1 MISSA
6 LSPPGAVMQL
16 MSLRLRISA
25 SSSRASLSSS
35 TIRTRCG
42 ASRAGVSMTSWRA
55 LRSSSLK
62 MSWSIIAVSSFPELI
77 RQQIWINLRCI
88 SSASWPVFARNPLR
102 SSNQLRRSR
111 HGTVTRFK
119 RKTYVQWAPG
129 CKRPT
134 MSTNNKNAEQAM
146 SKADAFT
153 QAGKTAVLQNIHGTM
168 QFLQKFP
175 PFNQMENAHLAYLV
189 EQCQLRFYAADES
202 IIKPGDG
209 PVEHFYIVKQG
220 RIVGERP
227 HSAKGGT
234 ETTFEITTGECFPLA
249 ALLGERATR
258 TETLGTQY
266 SLNTRLGELAMRH
279 PVMCS
284 PETPMR
290 DAVKLMHEQQV
301 GSIVIV
307 DEQQAPLG
315 IFTLRDLREAV
326 ADVNADFSAPV
337 RRTMSLSPF
346 HLNPDASAF
355 DAAIAMTGRHIAHVC
370 LVRDGRLCGV
380 VSERDLFSLQ
390 RVDLVHL
397 ARTIRNAPRIE
408 ALAGLRGDIIQLV
421 DRMLA
426 HGASSTQIT
435 QIITLLNDHTVCRVI
450 ELTLAENGDP
460 GIAFSWLCFGS
471 EGRREQTLHTD
482 QDNGILFEASDA
494 AEAEQIRTLL
504 LPIAERI
511 NQSLAQCGFTLC
523 KGNIMAG
530 NPDLCLSR
538 LEWSQRF
545 AAFIREATPENLL
558 ASSIYF
564 DLRVVWG
571 DESGGEQLRRGILDQ
586 VADNKL
592 FQRMMAE
599 NALRQRPPVGR
610 FKDFVL
616 ARKGSEKDTLD
627 LKTEGLTPFVDGARL
642 LALANGVGVNNTQER
657 LRQLVEREVIDPL
670 DGAAYEEAYHFIQQ
684 TRMQQHQLQSRQN
697 LPYSN
702 RIDPDTLN
710 HLDRRIL
717 RESFRQAQRL
727 QTSLTLRYQL

>member
-1 MISSA
+1 
-6 LSPPGAVMQL
+6 
-16 MSLRLRISA
+16 
-25 SSSRASLSSS
+25 
-35 TIRTRCG
+35 
-42 ASRAGVSMTSWRA
+42 
-55 LRSSSLK
+55 
-62 MSWSIIAVSSFPELI
+62 
-77 RQQIWINLRCI
+77 
-88 SSASWPVFARNPLR
+88 
-102 SSNQLRRSR
+102 
-111 HGTVTRFK
+111 
-119 RKTYVQWAPG
+119 
-129 CKRPT
+129 
-134 MSTNNKNAEQAM
+134 M
-146 SKADAFT
+146 SKADAFA
-153 QAGKTAVLQNIHGTM
+153 QAGKTAVLQNIYGTM

-202 IIKPGDG
+202 IIKPSDG

-220 RIVGERP
+220 RVVGERS
-227 HSAKGGT
+227 HSAKRGT
-234 ETTFEITTGECFPLA
+234 ETTFEIAAGECFPLA

-258 TETLGTQY
+258 TEHLAAEDTFCLQLNKLAFIKLFALSSTFRDFALRGVSSLLEQVNQQVQQRAAETLGTQY

-279 PVMCS
+279 PVTCL
-284 PETPMR
+284 PETPLR
-290 DAVKLMHEQQV
+290 EAVKLMHDQQV

-307 DEQQAPLG
+307 DERKAPLG
-315 IFTLRDLREAV
+315 IFTLRDLRQVV
-326 ADVNADFSAPV
+326 ADGNDDFGLPIE
-337 RRTMSLSPF
+337 RRMIQKPFFLS
-346 HLNPDASAF
+346 PDASAF
-355 DAAIAMTGRHIAHVC
+355 DAAIAMTERHIAHVC
-370 LVRDGRLCGV
+370 LVKNQRLCGV

-408 ALAGLRGDIIQLV
+408 SLANLRGEIVQLV

-450 ELTLAENGDP
+450 ELTLQEKGDP

-471 EGRREQTLHTD
+471 EGRREQTLYTD
-482 QDNGILFEASDA
+482 QDNGILFEAADA
-494 AEAEQIRTLL
+494 AEAAEIRGKL
-504 LPIAERI
+504 LPLAQQI

-530 NPDLCLSR
+530 NPELCLSR
-538 LEWSQRF
+538 AEWARRF
-545 AAFIREATPENLL
+545 AAFIREATPDNLL

-571 DESGGEQLRRGILDQ
+571 DEHSVNQLRRGILDQ
-586 VADNKL
+586 VADNRL
-592 FQRMMAE
+592 FQRMLAD

-610 FKDFVL
+610 FREFVL
-616 ARKGSEKDTLD
+616 ARKGSEKATLD
-627 LKTEGLTPFVDGARL
+627 LKVQGLTPFVDGARL
-642 LALANGVGVNNTQER
+642 LALANGIEANNTLER
-657 LRQLVEREVIDPL
+657 LRQLVAKEVIERL

-702 RIDPDTLN
+702 RVDPDILN

-717 RESFRQAQRL
+717 REALRQAQRL
-727 QTSLTLRYQL
+727 QSSLTLRYQL

>member
-1 MISSA
+1 
-6 LSPPGAVMQL
+6 
-16 MSLRLRISA
+16 
-25 SSSRASLSSS
+25 
-35 TIRTRCG
+35 
-42 ASRAGVSMTSWRA
+42 
-55 LRSSSLK
+55 
-62 MSWSIIAVSSFPELI
+62 
-77 RQQIWINLRCI
+77 
-88 SSASWPVFARNPLR
+88 
-102 SSNQLRRSR
+102 
-111 HGTVTRFK
+111 
-119 RKTYVQWAPG
+119 
-129 CKRPT
+129 
-134 MSTNNKNAEQAM
+134 M

-189 EQCQLRFYAADES
+189 EQCQLRFYGAGDS

-209 PVEHFYIVKQG
+209 PVEHFHIVKQG
-220 RIVGERP
+220 RVVGERP

-258 TETLGTQY
+258 TEHLAAEDTFCLQLNKQAFIKLFALSTTFRDFALRGVSSLLDQVNQQVQQRAVETLGTQY

-284 PETPMR
+284 PDTPLR
-290 DAVKLMHEQQV
+290 EAVKLMHEQQV
-301 GSIVIV
+301 GSIVII
-307 DEQQAPLG
+307 DPQQAPLG

-326 ADVNADFSAPV
+326 ADVNVDFSQPIQNRMIQA
-337 RRTMSLSPF
+337 PF
-346 HLNPDASAF
+346 HLSPDASAF

-370 LVRDGRLCGV
+370 LVKDGRLCGV

-397 ARTIRNAPRIE
+397 ARTIRNAPRIDS
-408 ALAGLRGDIIQLV
+408 LCNLRGDIVQLV

-450 ELTLAENGDP
+450 ELTLQERGDP
-460 GIAFSWLCFGS
+460 GIPFSWLCFGS

-494 AEAEQIRTLL
+494 ADAERIRGLL

-511 NQSLAQCGFTLC
+511 NHNLAQCGFTLC
-523 KGNIMAG
+523 KGNIMAS
-530 NPDLCLSR
+530 NPQLCLSR
-538 LEWSQRF
+538 AEWSRRF

-558 ASSIYF
+558 GSSIYF

-571 DESGGEQLRRGILDQ
+571 DESGGEQLRQQILDQ
-586 VADNKL
+586 VADNRL
-592 FQRMMAE
+592 FQRMLAD

-616 ARKGSEKDTLD
+616 ARKGSDKDTLD
-627 LKTEGLTPFVDGARL
+627 LKTQGLTPFVDGARV
-642 LALANGVGVNNTQER
+642 LALANGIAVNNTLER
-657 LRQLVEREVIDPL
+657 LRQLVLREVIDPL

-697 LPYSN
+697 LPWSN

-710 HLDRRIL
+710 HLDRTIL
-717 RESFRQAQRL
+717 RESLRQAQRL